1 MVKRWSIFIIGMNI
15 LAIGII
21 LNTKSLLGVGAIN
34 TIPYAL
40 SNILNIS
47 LGTMTTT
54 VYIVFIMIQLI
65 LIRKID
71 IQIMMQLPFSFI
83 FGFFIDFYDSL
94 LDIQPD
100 TIYMQFTL
108 LTLAIILTALG
119 AYLMI
124 KGNIVLNSADGI
136 VYTISQVYQKDFG
149 LVKNIFD
156 IVSII
161 LTSIV
166 CLTMK
171 GYIIGIGIG
180 TVLSAV
186 FIGRCVT
193 LYQNIENRILHKIN
207 EQKG

>member
-124 KGNIVLNSADGI
+124 KGNIVLNPADGI
-136 VYTISQVYQKDFG
+136 VHTISQVYQKDFG

-161 LTSIV
+161 FTSIV

>member
-171 GYIIGIGIG
+171 GYIVGIGIG